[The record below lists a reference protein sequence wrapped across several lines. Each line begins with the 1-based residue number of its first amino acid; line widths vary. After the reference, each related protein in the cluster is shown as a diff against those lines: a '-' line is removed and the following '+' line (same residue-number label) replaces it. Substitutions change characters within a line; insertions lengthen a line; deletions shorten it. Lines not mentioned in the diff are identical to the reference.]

1 MTGEQE
7 GNVKEKKTT
16 IYIILNNVI
25 ARLKEELE
33 KMRLLYGSQLSEVK
47 LSIEKI
53 YSSKVRK
60 AF

>member
-7 GNVKEKKTT
+7 GSVKEKKTT
-16 IYIILNNVI
+16 IHINIHI
-25 ARLKEELE
+25 ARLREELE

-53 YSSKVRK
+53 YSLKVGRCV
-60 AF
+60 